1 MKNMERTI
9 DPRRE
14 WEAELIEVHSKI
26 DNARNILI
34 LMRKSGG
41 DSPVIQM
48 NIRHKEEQL
57 RQLLE
62 EEKRLTALLAGKPQE
77 EAAAPETDD
86 GWRSAAQL
94 PEKAGVYRVMRRA
107 IGGRPDYEDKCTF
120 AQGLWRNR
128 TGTVLNSVVKWKED
142 EGE

>member
-1 MKNMERTI
+1 MERTI

-14 WEAELIEVHSKI
+14 WEAELNEVHSKI

-77 EAAAPETDD
+77 EEAAEPEKDD

-142 EGE
+142 GE

>member
-1 MKNMERTI
+1 MERTT

-77 EAAAPETDD
+77 EEAAAPETDD

-142 EGE
+142 GE

>member
-1 MKNMERTI
+1 MERTI

-34 LMRKSGG
+34 LMRKSCG

-62 EEKRLTALLAGKPQE
+62 EEKRLTALLAGKPQEE

-142 EGE
+142 GE